1 MIDYVFTNHH
11 LLTIIGLS
19 KNSSQQHLPAVKPP
33 RWASDHSAQRGW
45 GNSRGSAPELGE
57 KPGDFCL
64 GKTQEFDQLEVRTT
78 KYIYIYIYI
87 YNKNVWEVPTRI
99 VVQFARLRPYIL
111 TSGAMHAISPVT
123 LRSLTM
129 TIGKSSHLSWIR
141 LSLFNR
147 NFTPF

>member
-57 KPGDFCL
+57 SLAIFVWEKPRNL
-64 GKTQEFDQLEVRTT
+64 TNLKLEQQN
-78 KYIYIYIYI
+78 IYIYI

>member
-45 GNSRGSAPELGE
+45 GNSRGSAPELGDSLAIFVWE
-57 KPGDFCL
+57 KPRNL
-64 GKTQEFDQLEVRTT
+64 TNLKLEQQN
-78 KYIYIYIYI
+78 IYI